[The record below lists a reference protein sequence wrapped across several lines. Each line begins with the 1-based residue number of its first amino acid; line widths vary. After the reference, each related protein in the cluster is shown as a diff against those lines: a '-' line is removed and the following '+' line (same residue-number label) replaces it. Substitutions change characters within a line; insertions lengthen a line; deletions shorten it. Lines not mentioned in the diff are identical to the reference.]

1 MKIQHQSAAIYSIEL
16 KLLRIAIII
25 TINKTFL
32 ISIKK
37 STCKGQLHAYT
48 QIFETLPE
56 LVFEDRVQRIELYG

>member
-48 QIFETLPE
+48 HRSLK
-56 LVFEDRVQRIELYG
+56 LCLN

>member
-1 MKIQHQSAAIYSIEL
+1 MKIQHQSAAISYSIEL

-48 QIFETLPE
+48 HRSLK
-56 LVFEDRVQRIELYG
+56 LCLN